1 MKRKEKDAII
11 GTQVIRRIS
20 SYVKDHAS
28 KKRKEKDCSYYV
40 RESRESSNNCGYAEL
55 KLQRRT

>member
-28 KKRKEKDCSYYV
+28 KKRKEKIAVTTSA
-40 RESRESSNNCGYAEL
+40 RAE
-55 KLQRRT
+55 KVAIIAVTQS